1 MNRILYLLVFLIV
14 ACNPQTIEEK
24 ESPNNIY
31 GNWSF
36 LDGYGNYNEAFFD
49 DSTYVTFNLKH
60 GPSPAYN
67 YIIIN
72 DSLYSN
78 VDKRKSGLNRIAQF
92 SWLNND
98 KVILVTEFSRDTL
111 DRINDSKNTLQNT
124 DPTKDSLIFFDGLKK
139 RYEYFLI
146 AKGILTKEEVEQFK
160 NDSIVPGDVIESL
173 KE

>member
-1 MNRILYLLVFLIV
+1 MKIVPYLLLILMF
-14 ACNPQTIEEK
+14 ACNPKTIEEK
-24 ESPNNIY
+24 DISNNIY

-36 LDGYGNYNEAFFD
+36 LDGNGNYNEAFFD
-49 DSTYVTFNLKH
+49 DSTYVTFNLKY
-60 GPSPAYN
+60 GLSPAFN
-67 YIIIN
+67 YVIVN

-78 VDKRKSGLNRIAQF
+78 VDKRKSGLNRIAKF

-98 KVILVTEFSRDTL
+98 KVVLVTEFSRDTL
-111 DRINDSKNTLQNT
+111 DRIIDSQSTLQNT
-124 DPTKDSLIFFDGLKK
+124 DPTKDSIDFFDGLKK

-160 NDSIVPGDVIESL
+160 NDSIVPDDVIKSL